1 MKKSLKKVAIAIKN
15 LDSKYSF
22 IGTIEAENITDVL
35 IKIAQKRGLAIEQA
49 IALIDSNREW

>member
-15 LDSKYSF
+15 LDRKYSF